1 MMIEWII
8 SFILGFVTFFAT
20 GIDDTLVY
28 AGSYLHN
35 HKRKVHKN
43 MISIGIMI
51 GTFIALGIA
60 IYASSLMNLIPFK
73 SLIGGGIL
81 ILLGVIMFLHKPRT
95 WHKKKIKFFGFE
107 KYLKK
112 YIKNHKLK
120 KNLKHIRYMKFI
132 GLGILLFFST
142 GIDDLIAY
150 SNLIM
155 AKGAWLPIC
164 TGVIA
169 GTIVSLIAANLL
181 SYKLKRF
188 AHPERIGGTIII
200 IIGILLA
207 SGIL

>member
-1 MMIEWII
+1 MFEWII

-35 HKRKVHKN
+35 HKKKN
-43 MISIGIMI
+43 YKKMMSIGIMI

-60 IYASSLMNLIPFK
+60 VCASSLMKLIPFK
-73 SLIGGGIL
+73 NLIGGGIL
-81 ILLGVIMFLHKPRT
+81 ITLGVIIFLHKPRT
-95 WHKKKIKFFGFE
+95 WHKKKVKFFGFE

-112 YIKNHKLK
+112 HLKNSHFKNIKK
-120 KNLKHIRYMKFI
+120 IKFI

-155 AKGAWLPIC
+155 AKGFWLPIC
-164 TGVIA
+164 IGVIA
-169 GTIVSLIAANLL
+169 GTIVSLIVANLL
-181 SYKLKRF
+181 SRKLKRF
-188 AHPERIGGTIII
+188 SHPERIGGTIII
-200 IIGILLA
+200 IIGTLLA